1 MCLLKEELM
10 FKKFLA
16 SFAVVRGCHRNF
28 LRLREKWSRT
38 RQFRVIS
45 LLSNVPNYLN
55 SYRKFL
61 NLGGKIDAIYPII
74 SDFNQNAGV
83 QSGHYFHQDLL
94 VAQLIYEAKPNRH
107 IDVGSRIDGFV
118 AHVASFRKIE
128 VLDIRSLPQSTHSN
142 IDFYQA
148 DLMEDVE
155 ESITDSVSCLHAL
168 EHFGLGRYNDKI
180 DPEGH
185 VKGLQNLIKMLQAGG
200 KLYLSF
206 PIGTSD
212 QVLFNAHRI
221 FHPKT
226 VLDWAPAE
234 LILERFD
241 YVDDSGELFL
251 NVVLN
256 DLSVEMQYGCGI
268 YTFTKVN
275 KP

>member
-1 MCLLKEELM
+1 ML
-10 FKKFLA
+10 KKFFA
-16 SFAVVRGCHRNF
+16 SFAFVRGGRRIL

-38 RQFRVIS
+38 RQFRKPS
-45 LLSNVPNYLN
+45 LLSKIPRYLN
-55 SYRKFL
+55 GYRVFL

-128 VLDIRSLPQSTHSN
+128 VLDIRSLPQSIHSN
-142 IDFYQA
+142 ISFYQA
-148 DLMEDVE
+148 DLMDDVE

-185 VKGLQNLIKMLQAGG
+185 IKGLQNLIKMLKPGG
-200 KLYLSF
+200 NLYLSF

-212 QVLFNAHRI
+212 QVFFNAHRI
-221 FHPKT
+221 FNPKT
-226 VLDWAPAE
+226 VLAWASAE
-234 LILERFD
+234 LTLERFD
-241 YVDDSGELFL
+241 YVDDTGHLFL
-251 NVVLN
+251 NIDLK

-268 YTFTKVN
+268 YTFKKVN
-275 KP
+275 NP

>member
-1 MCLLKEELM
+1 
-10 FKKFLA
+10 
-16 SFAVVRGCHRNF
+16 
-28 LRLREKWSRT
+28 
-38 RQFRVIS
+38 
-45 LLSNVPNYLN
+45 LS
-55 SYRKFL
+55 
-61 NLGGKIDAIYPII
+61 GKIDGIYPII

-94 VAQLIYEAKPNRH
+94 IAQLIYEAHPYRH

-128 VLDIRSLPQSTHSN
+128 VWDIRELPKSTHTN
-142 IDFYQA
+142 INFYQA
-148 DLMEDVE
+148 DLMNDVE
-155 ESITDSVSCLHAL
+155 ESIADSVSCLHAL

-180 DPEGH
+180 DPDGH
-185 VKGLQNLIKMLQAGG
+185 IKGLQNLNRMLKPGG

-221 FHPKT
+221 FHPKS

-234 LILERFD
+234 LVLERFD
-241 YVDDSGELFL
+241 YVDDLGDLFL
-251 NVVLN
+251 NVAVE

-268 YTFTKVN
+268 YTFK
-275 KP
+275 KMIKA